1 MQQAIV
7 VKGRLVGPK
16 TVELDEAVSEA
27 SAEVEVVVLLPG
39 KAEPAEEENVFE
51 FLRRLP
57 PGTRTKADIDRQ
69 IREERDA
76 WDDR

>member
-27 SAEVEVVVLLPG
+27 SAGVEVVVLLAG
-39 KAEPAEEENVFE
+39 KAEPGEDENVLD
-51 FLRRLP
+51 FLHRLP
-57 PGTRTKADIDRQ
+57 PGARTKADIDRQ
-69 IREERDA
+69 IREERGA
-76 WDDR
+76 WGDR